1 MKFLENLKFY
11 LLSLI
16 NYILNINIQNSHM
29 IENLIQ
35 NLIAI
40 SLGAMIFF
48 SFIVAPVI
56 FKVLDAVNAGK
67 FVRKIF
73 PFYYMINLI
82 ILSLV
87 VILFIY
93 NSQINT
99 DFYLV
104 LFLALLFAFLLFILM
119 PMINKFKDNN
129 EDKKFD
135 FSHKLSVILNFVQM
149 VGLIYLL
156 I

>member
-1 MKFLENLKFY
+1 MT
-11 LLSLI
+11 
-16 NYILNINIQNSHM
+16 
-29 IENLIQ
+29 Q

-40 SLGAMIFF
+40 SLGMMIFF

-93 NSQINT
+93 NSQINI